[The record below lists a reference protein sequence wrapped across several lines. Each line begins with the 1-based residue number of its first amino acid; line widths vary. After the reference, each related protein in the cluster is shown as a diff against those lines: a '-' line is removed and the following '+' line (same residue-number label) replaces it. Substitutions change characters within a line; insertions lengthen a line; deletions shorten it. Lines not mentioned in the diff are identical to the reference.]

1 MIGSVVK
8 VDKLDRVVLSA
19 PVCNAVGIKTNS
31 MVYLHTDNG
40 KVLITN
46 KNIENTIPRK
56 LDKVNRVVIPKL
68 LMKESDISK
77 NDLVSITYVN
87 SEFVVEKLETAL
99 EGWKC

>member
-46 KNIENTIPRK
+46 KNIENSIPRK
-56 LDKVNRVVIPKL
+56 LDKANRVVIPKL
-68 LMKESDISK
+68 IIKESGIKK
-77 NDLVSITYVN
+77 NDLVSITYAN
-87 SEFVVEKLETAL
+87 NKFVVEKLDNAL
-99 EGWKC
+99 EG